1 MKLGSFKFVITQNW
15 YNLSCEFWY
24 FCTGNIDRAFDT
36 FWIDGI
42 DTVFDMF
49 ESEESIQFVLWVFGI
64 F

>member
-1 MKLGSFKFVITQNW
+1 MN
-15 YNLSCEFWY
+15 FWY

-49 ESEESIQFVLWVFGI
+49 ESEESIQFVLWGFGI